1 MICGISFQTHLYL
14 VENKL
19 PKEPEPIADED
30 DIYIRDLPT
39 DPENNAYIDKKAIHE
54 IEPIS
59 DYSQWSDFKPD
70 PFDVKIQTSY
80 EDFHLTNDQKKFWS
94 EYVHSSII

>member
-1 MICGISFQTHLYL
+1 MYL
-14 VENKL
+14 VEQNQ
-19 PKEPEPIADED
+19 PKQPESIVDED
-30 DIYIRDLPT
+30 DIYIRNLPK
-39 DPENNAYIDKKAIHE
+39 DPENNAYISKKAIHE

-70 PFDVKIQTSY
+70 TFDVKIQTSY
-80 EDFHLTNDQKKFWS
+80 EDFHLTGDQKKFWS